1 MSLSG
6 NIRAGA
12 AYVEVTAETSR
23 LRRGLKNAQLEL
35 QNFGRSCTAV
45 GKDLLALSAA
55 AAIPIGLAV
64 KSFAD
69 FDDRMRLVKAVT
81 KSTAAEFESLTKV
94 AARLGRETSFTAKQ
108 VADGMVSLGR
118 MGFSQKE
125 IEQAIQPTL
134 DLARATGTDLGEA
147 ADIAANSMRIFGIE
161 AGKMSSVADVLTA
174 TANGS
179 AQTLTDLFEALK
191 MAGPQAKAAGENI
204 TDTSAAIGVLANLG
218 IKGSL
223 AGTALRKSF
232 SQFAKSKVQDQLKAV
247 GVETVDASGNL
258 RKMADIMTGVG
269 RVMNAMPTA
278 ERLSFA
284 EDIFDIRGSL
294 AGLTLGGNSQELES
308 FAAMLKNV
316 QGTARNTAEEMDAGL
331 GGGFR
336 KLSSAVEGA
345 MNAVGKALESTL
357 QPLTA
362 KLTDATLAVIKWIE
376 ANGRTITIAAAA
388 AAGLAALG
396 AGLIAVG
403 MAAKGV
409 AAGIAAFSGVLKGF
423 IYLKAA
429 FVGAMAAMS
438 AAMTVFKMAAAAGI
452 GTMGALKIAVASFFA
467 TNPAG
472 WIIAVGAALAGV
484 CVWLSQAA
492 KYTASLSDKMST
504 LRQKGDEQ
512 RQTDQ
517 KRMERLNQLADK
529 EKLNNAEL
537 AEAESLTSSLTSRYG
552 EFGAAVDK
560 AAGKLNLAAD
570 AQSRLNE
577 KMKQAALAELDA
589 EIAEYRNN
597 IKELQNENE
606 SLLGYW
612 NHNLWSQISGG
623 EEEANK
629 KLELNGDRIVEYMK
643 KIGAVQERMRAVNGG
658 DEDAVTGTGD
668 LDERIMNENQRK
680 TAVSE
685 VEKSFQSSVAETA
698 QRWQS
703 EEFDRRLEDAVSN
716 NPSAGTAALERLV
729 NSYAQLA
736 EQLKNS
742 FSSSLSEAE
751 SDGTVDENER
761 EQLDLIRQGYEKAE
775 SLFDKYSEKLREA
788 REGTLEAS
796 EKIKPQGSFFADALS
811 RLASDGGDA
820 RRTATAAEEIAR
832 NGKETNRLLKTLDLG
847 LEFT

>member
-23 LRRGLKNAQLEL
+23 LRRNLKNAQAEL
-35 QNFGRSCTAV
+35 QNFGRSCTAI
-45 GKDLLALSAA
+45 GKDMLTLSGALAL
-55 AAIPIGLAV
+55 PMGLAV
-64 KSFAD
+64 KGFAE
-69 FDDRMRLVKAVT
+69 FDDQMRLVKAVT
-81 KSTAAEFESLTKV
+81 KSTAAEFESLTAV

-118 MGFSQKE
+118 MGFSPKE

-134 DLARATGTDLGEA
+134 DLARATGTELGEA

-204 TDTSAAIGVLANLG
+204 TDTAGAIGILANLG

-232 SQFAKSKVQDQLKAV
+232 SQFAKTGVQEKLKEV
-247 GVETVDASGNL
+247 GIATVDSSGNL
-258 RKMADIMTGVG
+258 RKMKDIMADVG
-269 RVMNAMPTA
+269 RVMAAMPSA
-278 ERLSFA
+278 EKISFA
-284 EDIFDIRGSL
+284 EEIFDIRGSL
-294 AGLTLGGNSQELES
+294 AGLSLGGNVAELEA
-308 FAAMLKNV
+308 FIAKLENV
-316 QGTARNTAEEMDAGL
+316 EGTAHATAEEMDAGL
-331 GGGFR
+331 GGSFR
-336 KLSSAVEGA
+336 KLMSAVEGA
-345 MNAVGKALESTL
+345 MNAVGKALETTL
-357 QPLTA
+357 QPLAA

-376 ANGRTITIAAAA
+376 ANGRMITTAAAA
-388 AAGLAALG
+388 AAGIAALG

-403 MAAKGV
+403 IAAKGV
-409 AAGIAAFSGVLKGF
+409 AAGIAAFNVVLNGF
-423 IYLKAA
+423 IYLKTA

-438 AAMTVFKMAAAAGI
+438 AAMTVFEMATAAGI
-452 GTMGALKIAVASFFA
+452 GTMGALKIAVTSFFA

-472 WIIAVGAALAGV
+472 WIIAIGAALAGV
-484 CVWLSQAA
+484 CIWLSRAG
-492 KYTASLSDKMST
+492 KYTASLSDKMSN

-512 RQTDQ
+512 RQADQ

-537 AEAESLTSSLTSRYG
+537 AEAESLTSGLTSRYG
-552 EFGAAVDK
+552 DFGVAIDK
-560 AAGKLNLAAD
+560 VAGKLNLAAD

-606 SLLGYW
+606 SLTGYW

-643 KIGAVQERMRAVNGG
+643 KIGAVQERMRAISNG
-658 DEDAVTGTGD
+658 DEGAVTGTGG
-668 LDERIMNENQRK
+668 LDERIANDNRRK
-680 TAVSE
+680 DAVSE
-685 VEKSFQSSVAETA
+685 TKKNFQNSVDETA
-698 QRWQS
+698 QRRRS
-703 EEFDRRLEDAVSN
+703 EDFDRQLETLVSDN
-716 NPSAGTAALERLV
+716 RSAGISALEKLV
-729 NSYAQLA
+729 AAYAATA
-736 EQLKNS
+736 EQLKAR
-742 FSSSLSEAE
+742 FSTVLSEAE
-751 SDGTVDENER
+751 SDGAVDDGER
-761 EQLDLIRQGYEKAE
+761 EQLDLIRRGCENAE
-775 SLFDKYSEKLREA
+775 SLFDKYSEKLRAA
-788 REGTLEAS
+788 REGTREVA

-811 RLASDGGDA
+811 RMVNGGGDA

-832 NGKETNRLLKTLDLG
+832 NGKETNRLLKSLDFG
-847 LEFT
+847 MEFS